1 MLRMTTRRRRF
12 QIADLDIHHDLAQAC
27 LECQVNGLRCILDY
41 QLIDG
46 VMRIDHTR
54 VPPAL
59 EGRGIAAA
67 LVQSA
72 LDLAREQGW
81 KVQPVCSYVQV
92 YMQRHAD
99 SHDLCV

>member
-1 MLRMTTRRRRF
+1 MTQHRRPV
-12 QIADLDIHHDLAQAC
+12 QLTDLDIHHDPAQSC
-27 LECQVNGLRCILDY
+27 FDCQVSRLRCVLDY

-46 VMRIDHTR
+46 VMHIDHTR

-67 LVQSA
+67 LVRYA
-72 LDLAREQGW
+72 LEHARAQGW

-99 SHDLCV
+99 THDLLA

>member
-1 MLRMTTRRRRF
+1 MTRMTLRRRF
-12 QIADLDIHHDLAQAC
+12 QIADLDIHHDPTQAC
-27 LECQVNGLRCILDY
+27 LECQVSGLRCILDY
-41 QLIDG
+41 QLIEG

-72 LDLAREQGW
+72 LNLAREQGW
-81 KVQPVCSYVQV
+81 KVYPVCSYVQV